1 MTTDTKLATRA
12 PTPVEGWK
20 MEMYHEKTLAN
31 LSKALMGTGYAPERF
46 AHTAYMLVAKN
57 PKLLV
62 NKPQLWLGVY
72 AAAECGLSLQTHM
85 QQMFLVPFGKE
96 VTPIIGAQGFV
107 YLIGK
112 AGLGLLSPPVLVFQR
127 DVEEHRF
134 KYRQGT
140 RAICELDPV
149 VRDPSR
155 PKGELRYAFAVYEAA
170 NGRKTFKCME
180 RSEILEIRDNSKGWK
195 AYKAG
200 RASQSTWEA
209 TTLPDGSESGN
220 FLPMSAKT
228 VIRHFAKALPKSTDH
243 WGERAAKAEAVEAE
257 LDGQPTDVL
266 SEVLD
271 VTVEQEAQ
279 KPASEK
285 LRERLKTPDPDEMAR
300 KTATARVLGDPSE
313 EEKAE
318 ILRQEHE
325 AAKQ

>member
-1 MTTDTKLATRA
+1 MTTDKTLATRA
-12 PTPVEGWK
+12 PSPIEGWK
-20 MEMYHEKTLAN
+20 AKVFAEKTLSN
-31 LSKALMGTGYAPERF
+31 LSKALMGTGYHPERF
-46 AHTAYMLVAKN
+46 AHAAYMLVAKN

-62 NKPQLWLGVY
+62 NEPQLWLGVY

-85 QQMFLVPFGKE
+85 QQMFLAPFGKE

-180 RSEILEIRDNSKGWK
+180 RSEILEIRDNSKGWR

-209 TTLPDGSESGN
+209 SILPDGSEGGN
-220 FLPMSAKT
+220 FLPMAAKT

-257 LDGQPTDVL
+257 LDGQPADVL
-266 SEVLD
+266 AEVLD
-271 VTVEQEAQ
+271 VTVEEETQKTANDRLKERLGSSGEMSEKEKQEAIAAEFA
-279 KPASEK
+279 ASK
-285 LRERLKTPDPDEMAR
+285 
-300 KTATARVLGDPSE
+300 S
-313 EEKAE
+313 
-318 ILRQEHE
+318 
-325 AAKQ
+325 

>member
-12 PTPVEGWK
+12 PSPIEGWK
-20 MEMYHEKTLAN
+20 AEVFHEKTLSN
-31 LSKALMGTGYAPERF
+31 FSNALMGTDYNPKRF
-46 AHTAYMLVAKN
+46 AHAAYMLVAKN

-62 NKPQLWLGVY
+62 NKTQLWLGVY

-149 VRDPSR
+149 VKDPSR
-155 PKGELRYAFAVYEAA
+155 PKGELRYAFAVYESA

-180 RSEILEIRDNSKGWK
+180 RSEILEIRDNSKGWR

-209 TTLPDGSESGN
+209 TILPDGSESGN
-220 FLPMSAKT
+220 FLPMAAKT

-257 LDGQPTDVL
+257 LDGQPADVL
-266 SEVLD
+266 AEVLD
-271 VTVEQEAQ
+271 VTVEKETQ
-279 KPASEK
+279 KTANDRLKEK
-285 LRERLKTPDPDEMAR
+285 LQGGE
-300 KTATARVLGDPSE
+300 PSE

-318 ILRQEHE
+318 ILRQEME